1 VPRSENI
8 ALSGMAALAV
18 AMGIGRFAF
27 TPILPM
33 MQAESGLSLAQASWL
48 ASANYLGYL
57 AGALCAGRFRSARF
71 AIRIALVAI
80 ALATLAMGVGGGLA
94 WWLALRFVAGVASAW
109 ALVHVSSWC
118 LAELAS
124 HRRPTLDGTLFAG
137 VGAGVALAGL
147 ACLALMSFGANATQA
162 WLALGALSLV
172 VTAALW
178 RVLGGNS
185 VAPIANA
192 QAASYRWSGE
202 AVRLV
207 ACYGAFGFGYIVPA
221 TFVPA
226 MARAVIADPRVFGWA
241 WPIFGIT
248 AAAST
253 IVAAGLPAKS
263 YRGLWRASAVA
274 MALGVAAPAV
284 LHGMAGIVLAS
295 LLVGGTF
302 MVITMAGLQEA
313 RRLAGDRAP
322 VLMAAMTSAFA
333 AGQILGPLGVPLIAH
348 RAGFSGALLVAAAV
362 LAMSAL
368 FLPGQNQT

>member
-1 VPRSENI
+1 
-8 ALSGMAALAV
+8 
-18 AMGIGRFAF
+18 
-27 TPILPM
+27 
-33 MQAESGLSLAQASWL
+33 
-48 ASANYLGYL
+48 
-57 AGALCAGRFRSARF
+57 
-71 AIRIALVAI
+71 
-80 ALATLAMGVGGGLA
+80 
-94 WWLALRFVAGVASAW
+94 VASAW
-109 ALVHVSSWC
+109 ALVHVSAWC
-118 LAELAS
+118 LAQLAPYK
-124 HRRPTLDGTLFAG
+124 RPLLGGTLFAG
-137 VGAGVALAGL
+137 VGAGVAFAGL
-147 ACLALMSFGANATQA
+147 ACLVLMSFGATATQA

-178 RVLGGNS
+178 GVLGGNGA
-185 VAPIANA
+185 APIANA
-192 QAASYRWSGE
+192 RPEPYRWSGE
-202 AVRLV
+202 AIRLV

-226 MARAVIADPRVFGWA
+226 MARAVVADPRVFGWA

-253 IVAAGLPAKS
+253 IVATWLPVKS

-333 AGQILGPLGVPLIAH
+333 AGQILGPLSVPLIAH
-348 RAGFSGALLVAAAV
+348 CAGFSGALLVAAAV
-362 LAMSAL
+362 LAMSAVL
-368 FLPGQNQT
+368 LPKS